1 MAGKSINRS
10 IRIFINGNEVEHSL
24 NNVRKEMNRLQREVN
39 GLERGTADYV
49 KKSAE
54 LRKVSAYYREM
65 RQEITGLP
73 TLFQRLSESAK
84 GMVAI
89 FGVGLGLSGL
99 FSQFRR
105 LMEMSAEL
113 SDLQSNVRKTTGM
126 NRKEVEDLTKALDEL
141 ETRTSRADL
150 LAIAEEGGR
159 LGLPKED
166 ILAFTEAM
174 DKANVAL
181 GDVFA
186 SASDVASVLGKLR
199 GLYQETREMEVG
211 EAYNRIGSA
220 LNELGAAGQAS
231 EKNIAEF
238 ATGVGALPNAFKP
251 SISQALALGA
261 AFEES
266 GIDAKVAS
274 RSYSTLIQTAAKDT
288 EIFAKLMGISKE
300 EIENLINTDPVEFFL
315 QFTQSMSQLD
325 KDGVKTAK
333 ALNKLGI
340 GADGVNKIIGAGAAA
355 NERFRRTL
363 ALSAEALEEG
373 TSLTNEFNVKN
384 ENLAATIEK
393 INKHFVELMS
403 SDGVVAF
410 IEDLVN
416 WFARLIGA
424 VDQSEK
430 ETSTFVKVLDFA
442 ARAFGVLI
450 ASLVSYHAAARLAVL
465 LTNSQ
470 TKAFGLN
477 ALATKGATFAQNV
490 WTAAIMTGSAIINT
504 FQGNVGRAAA
514 ATRVLNTVI
523 RANPFGLAFAAIT
536 ALVSAIVI
544 FTRESKKA
552 AEQQKRFGEMMAEAN
567 KKAREGISE
576 TINQIDSLINVIK
589 DEQISLETRKK
600 AYQELIK
607 IAPEFNGFLEDEK
620 FNIVGLT
627 AVYKAYIAQ
636 LYKLAEAKAII
647 AMTDQTSSEVV
658 SAQLD
663 LFSIEKRLANAKAEL
678 QKLEDQELA
687 FERAPV
693 YGKGSGAIIAWVDK
707 ETQAYREQKK
717 AVSELEKQ
725 RKTLNDTLN
734 TSIKNQE
741 ESKDFTEAAIKQ
753 IDAEIELTKRRIEEY
768 KKIDSEFAETIVKNN
783 ERELRYLEQRRNV
796 LLGGSGATGS
806 EPGGPSINLDGDE
819 DDKAAK
825 KLKAHMEKIWTDILA
840 TEKEKNDELR
850 KVQRQARDERI
861 ALMDEGYEKEVQK
874 LEAQNDDRKEDLRV
888 EIEARNQL
896 IRELNKKA
904 SEERS
909 HGHLKEAFEYS
920 RLAKEQVKI
929 NDEKNELI
937 ILSDQTTAAKR
948 KTLWLD
954 FQTKAFEAKKKE
966 VEDQQK
972 QYERELTNLQT
983 RHNEELKSIQT
994 LEEAKAILRDRYG
1007 YSEDELSKVR
1017 TFAKAK
1023 SEIELAQSKET
1034 YELQAGQLQ
1043 SQITKLNELLKAD
1056 ELLSGT
1062 AFGALFSDEQRD
1074 AIIEWIERLR
1084 NELSK
1089 IDNPD
1094 EDPDVA
1100 AENKKLGSFI
1110 DIFGFTADEWESA
1123 FQNLDTMSDKLKLA
1137 QMGVQAMTN
1146 AWNMF
1151 FQSQQ
1156 RNMQRD
1162 MQAFTESTNRKKEAL
1177 SKQLEQ
1183 GYISQEVYNAKVAK
1197 LDADLEK
1204 KKAQMEYKS
1213 AMAEWKQSLLQAGT
1227 NTALGIT
1234 SALAMTPPNFVIA
1247 AIVGAMGAVQAGLIA
1262 ANKPK
1267 KPQGYF
1273 LGGETGGSGNYDER
1287 GRELA
1292 DGPLHANEYVIPEWL
1307 RRDPQVAR
1315 IEGFIEARRR
1325 GGNPNLHGH
1334 DKNDSDGRLGASQKP
1349 ESAEKETATQLAL
1362 LSAINRLNDNLEY
1375 MQDHPFEAKMTR
1387 TMEVAKYIS
1396 DDLEAF
1402 NNHRQK
1408 NKR

>member
-211 EAYNRIGSA
+211 EAYNKIGSA

-288 EIFAKLMGISKE
+288 EAFAKLMGVSKQ

-373 TSLTNEFNVKN
+373 TSLTNEFNIKN

-393 INKHFVELMS
+393 IRKEFVEWTT
-403 SDGVVAF
+403 SDNVVAV
-410 IEDLVN
+410 IELLVT
-416 WFARLIGA
+416 WFGKLIGA
-424 VDQSEK
+424 VKDADGEVSAWNK
-430 ETSTFVKVLDFA
+430 NLMYLVKIIAVIIA
-442 ARAFGVLI
+442 ANLSYT
-450 ASLVSYHAAARLAVL
+450 ASLKLITL
-465 LTNSQ
+465 WN
-470 TKAFGLN
+470 LN
-477 ALATKGATFAQNV
+477 ASSATNLLALAQKSAILQNKLV
-490 WTAAIMTGSAIINT
+490 QVSLYGLSSVFYLVTGQINKARQSWLFFTAAVRSNP
-504 FQGNVGRAAA
+504 VGLALTVIAAA
-514 ATRVLNTVI
+514 ATAYMVFRTETNKATKAQNALNE
-523 RANPFGLAFAAIT
+523 AMLDAEKNY
-536 ALVSAIVI
+536 
-544 FTRESKKA
+544 
-552 AEQQKRFGEMMAEAN
+552 AEQTSRMDLLLNIAKDVNVEQSKRIEALNELKEIMPGYSDLLTLEKINTEKATQAIAEYTAALQKNAKVKALTDKYNQLESEKLDLDSESVYQSSGWWQKRRTEALSV
-567 KKAREGISE
+567 KYGIDLRDVKGPE
-576 TINQIDSLINVIK
+576 DI
-589 DEQISLETRKK
+589 RK
-600 AYQELIK
+600 L
-607 IAPEFNGFLEDEK
+607 L
-620 FNIVGLT
+620 
-627 AVYKAYIAQ
+627 
-636 LYKLAEAKAII
+636 
-647 AMTDQTSSEVV
+647 
-658 SAQLD
+658 
-663 LFSIEKRLANAKAEL
+663 
-678 QKLEDQELA
+678 
-687 FERAPV
+687 
-693 YGKGSGAIIAWVDK
+693 
-707 ETQAYREQKK
+707 EQKNPNKSPEKIGELVFQLSVQIGTGTK
-717 AVSELEKQ
+717 AKQ
-725 RKTLNDTLN
+725 YGD
-734 TSIKNQE
+734 IEDAQ
-741 ESKDFTEAAIKQ
+741 AA
-753 IDAEIELTKRRIEEY
+753 LIEEL
-768 KKIDSEFAETIVKNN
+768 KKMGI
-783 ERELRYLEQRRNV
+783 
-796 LLGGSGATGS
+796 GSTTTKKK
-806 EPGGPSINLDGDE
+806 GPPINLDEDE

-825 KLKAHMEKIWTDILA
+825 KLKAHMEKIWSDILA
-840 TEKEKNDELR
+840 IEKEKNDELR

-904 SEERS
+904 AEERS

-1234 SALAMTPPNFVIA
+1234 SALAMKPPNFVIA
-1247 AIVGAMGAVQAGLIA
+1247 SIVGAMGVVQAGLIA

>member
-1 MAGKSINRS
+1 M
-10 IRIFINGNEVEHSL
+10 
-24 NNVRKEMNRLQREVN
+24 NNLEREVN
-39 GLERGTADYV
+39 GLGRGTEDYV
-49 KKSAE
+49 RKSAE

-65 RQEITGLP
+65 KREITGLP
-73 TLFQRLSESAK
+73 KFFDRLAESAK
-84 GMVAI
+84 GIVAI
-89 FGVGLGLSGL
+89 LGVGFSLNTMA
-99 FSQFRR
+99 SQFQR
-105 LMEMSAEL
+105 LMEMAAEL

-126 NRKEVEDLTKALDEL
+126 NRKEVEELTKALDEL

-274 RSYSTLIQTAAKDT
+274 RSYSTLIQTAAKDVD
-288 EIFAKLMGISKE
+288 IFAKLMGRSKK
-300 EIENLINTDPVEFFL
+300 EIEDLINTDPVEFFL

-393 INKHFVELMS
+393 IRKEFVEWAT
-403 SDGVVAF
+403 SDTVVAI
-410 IEDLVN
+410 IESLVT
-416 WFARLIGA
+416 WFGKLIGA
-424 VDQSEK
+424 IKDADGEVSAWNKNLMYLVKIIAVIIAANLSYTASLKLITLWNLNASSATNLLTLAQKSAILQNKLVQVSLYGLSSVFYLVTGQINKARQSWIFFTAAVRSNPLGLALTVIATAATAYMVFRTETNKATKAQTALNEAMLDAEKSYADQTSRMDLLLNVAKDVNVEQSKRIEALNELKEIMPGYSDLLTLEKINTEKATQAISDYTAALQKNAKIKALTDKYSQLESEK
-430 ETSTFVKVLDFA
+430 LDLDSESVYNSSGWWQKRRTEALSIKYGVDLRDAKGPDDIQKLLEEKYKNKKTPEEIGELVFQLSVQIGTGAKYKKYSDLEDAQA
-442 ARAFGVLI
+442 AVVEELKKMG
-450 ASLVSYHAAARLAVL
+450 
-465 LTNSQ
+465 
-470 TKAFGLN
+470 
-477 ALATKGATFAQNV
+477 
-490 WTAAIMTGSAIINT
+490 TGSAPT
-504 FQGNVGRAAA
+504 
-514 ATRVLNTVI
+514 
-523 RANPFGLAFAAIT
+523 
-536 ALVSAIVI
+536 
-544 FTRESKKA
+544 
-552 AEQQKRFGEMMAEAN
+552 
-567 KKAREGISE
+567 
-576 TINQIDSLINVIK
+576 
-589 DEQISLETRKK
+589 
-600 AYQELIK
+600 
-607 IAPEFNGFLEDEK
+607 
-620 FNIVGLT
+620 
-627 AVYKAYIAQ
+627 
-636 LYKLAEAKAII
+636 
-647 AMTDQTSSEVV
+647 
-658 SAQLD
+658 
-663 LFSIEKRLANAKAEL
+663 
-678 QKLEDQELA
+678 
-687 FERAPV
+687 
-693 YGKGSGAIIAWVDK
+693 KG
-707 ETQAYREQKK
+707 
-717 AVSELEKQ
+717 
-725 RKTLNDTLN
+725 
-734 TSIKNQE
+734 
-741 ESKDFTEAAIKQ
+741 
-753 IDAEIELTKRRIEEY
+753 
-768 KKIDSEFAETIVKNN
+768 
-783 ERELRYLEQRRNV
+783 
-796 LLGGSGATGS
+796 GGGV
-806 EPGGPSINLDGDE
+806 PPINLDGDE

-825 KLKAHMEKIWTDILA
+825 KLKAHMEKIWADILA
-840 TEKEKNDELR
+840 IEKEKNDELR
-850 KVQRQARDERI
+850 KAQRQARDERI

-874 LEAQNDDRKEDLRV
+874 LQAQNDDRKEDLRV

-896 IRELNKKA
+896 IKELEKKA
-904 SEERS
+904 AEERS
-909 HGHLKEAFEYS
+909 HGHLKEAAEYS

-929 NDEKNELI
+929 NTEKNELI
-937 ILSDQTTAAKR
+937 TLSDQTTAAKR
-948 KTLWLD
+948 KALWLD

-972 QYERELTNLQT
+972 QYERELTKLQT

-1007 YSEDELSKVR
+1007 YSKEELSKVR
-1017 TFAKAK
+1017 SFAKAK
-1023 SEIELAQSKET
+1023 SEIELAQSKQT
-1034 YELQAGQLQ
+1034 YELQADQLQ
-1043 SQITKLNELLKAD
+1043 AQIQKLNEVLKAD

-1062 AFGALFSDEQRD
+1062 AFGALFSEEQRE
-1074 AIIEWIERLR
+1074 AILEWIERLQ

-1094 EDPDVA
+1094 KDPGAVD

-1123 FQNLDTMSDKLKLA
+1123 FQNLDTMSGKLQIA

-1162 MQAFTESTNRKKEAL
+1162 LQSFTDATTRKKEAL
-1177 SKQLEQ
+1177 AKQLEE
-1183 GYISQEVYNAKVAK
+1183 GYISQEVYNAKIAK

-1204 KKAQMEYKS
+1204 KKAEMEYKS
-1213 AMAEWKQSLLQAGT
+1213 AMAEWKMSLMQAAT
-1227 NTALGIT
+1227 NTALGVT

-1262 ANKPK
+1262 GNKPR

-1273 LGGETGGSGNYDER
+1273 TGGETGGSGKYDEY

-1292 DGPLHANEYVIPEWL
+1292 DGPLHAREYVIPEYL
-1307 RRDPQVAR
+1307 RQDPVIAR
-1315 IEGFIEARRR
+1315 IEDFIEARRR
-1325 GGNPNLHGH
+1325 GGNPRLGG
-1334 DKNDSDGRLGASQKP
+1334 SDGNGFDDDFESFRTP
-1349 ESAEKETATQLAL
+1349 EESKNNAAAQSAL
-1362 LSAINRLNDNLEY
+1362 LAAVNRLNDNLEY
-1375 MQDHPFEAKMTR
+1375 LHDHPLEAKMSR

-1396 DDLEAF
+1396 DDLESYK
-1402 NNHRQK
+1402 NHRTK